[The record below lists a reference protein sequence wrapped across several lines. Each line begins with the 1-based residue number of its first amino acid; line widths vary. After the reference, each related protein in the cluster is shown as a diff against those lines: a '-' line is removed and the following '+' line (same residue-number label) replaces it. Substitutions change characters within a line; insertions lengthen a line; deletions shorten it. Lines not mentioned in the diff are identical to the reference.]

1 MENNQTTKNIAETL
15 ASELPKPVEIASRDY
30 DHLTRVA
37 LPPNWT
43 VKDFDDEKLLQQP
56 RRKTASI
63 ETDTVESFVAYLTLH
78 ASEQTTV
85 WVKADYVKGEVDFLG
100 VVNDHGAEDD
110 DRDWRDHRVK
120 FAPGNPKSGT
130 GGKPRTGS
138 HSARPNSRRSSRT
151 TLLTSMET
159 STPRPAPTCC
169 AWRSISRRSRICA
182 SRLPAAFAALVL
194 RKKFVLKIVGDY
206 AWEQAAQ
213 RSGYQGTLEEFQT
226 ASVGFIPM
234 VFRMLERFVAR
245 RATQIVVPS
254 KYLAGIVELW
264 GIDKKRI
271 TVIYNG
277 VTIHDVGVKEVI
289 RGVLNFRGRLLISVG
304 RLVPWKGFDV
314 LIKVFAKLKKKFPDL
329 TLFIAGGGPDAER
342 LEGIA
347 RKNKVEESIIFAG
360 VVDHDALLRYVKA
373 ADVFVLNTSYE
384 GFSHQILETMAVGV
398 PIVTTNVG
406 GNPEIITDGQTGYLI
421 KPNDESALASRITG
435 LLEKHDVYQRITTA
449 ARAHVAGFSD
459 AKTVAETATLLK
471 SL

>member
-1 MENNQTTKNIAETL
+1 MKVLIATGLYPPEIGGPATYSKLLET
-15 ASELPKPVEIASRDY
+15 ELPKQGIEVVVLPFRAARRYPKVIRHIAYFFMLIRARY
-30 DHLTRVA
+30 
-37 LPPNWT
+37 
-43 VKDFDDEKLLQQP
+43 
-56 RRKTASI
+56 
-63 ETDTVESFVAYLTLH
+63 
-78 ASEQTTV
+78 
-85 WVKADYVKGEVDFLG
+85 GVDIIYAQDPMSVG
-100 VVNDHGAEDD
+100 
-110 DRDWRDHRVK
+110 
-120 FAPGNPKSGT
+120 
-130 GGKPRTGS
+130 
-138 HSARPNSRRSSRT
+138 
-151 TLLTSMET
+151 
-159 STPRPAPTCC
+159 
-169 AWRSISRRSRICA
+169 
-182 SRLPAAFAALVL
+182 LPAAFAALVL

-264 GIDKKRI
+264 GIDKKRV

-277 VTIHDVGVKEVI
+277 VTISDVGVKEVI

-435 LLEKHDVYQRITTA
+435 LLEKHDVYQRITAA